1 MKRTIT
7 LGGALLAL
15 GVLAGCAQAPAVAP
29 APSAATP
36 PPAAD
41 APRPAPLAAQAQA
54 PAAGKAPVAAR
65 GPDYSAFPCLSY
77 TLPCGK
83 VATRKPVARTLEGG
97 LGGDAERGRQLA
109 FARNKGNCLAC
120 HVMKGGPQPGTRGPD
135 LSMYGGSGRSDAET
149 YAAVYDMRSRIADTL
164 MPPFGTNAILSDQE
178 IRDVVAFLQAS
189 R

>member
-1 MKRTIT
+1 MRRTIR

-15 GVLAGCAQAPAVAP
+15 GVLAACAQSPVIGTAPA
-29 APSAATP
+29 
-36 PPAAD
+36 
-41 APRPAPLAAQAQA
+41 
-54 PAAGKAPVAAR
+54 AAR
-65 GPDYSAFPCLSY
+65 GPDYSGFPCLSY

-83 VATRKPVARTLEGG
+83 IATRRPVARTLEGR
-97 LGGDAERGRQLA
+97 LDGDADRGRQWA

-135 LSMYGGSGRSDAET
+135 LSMYGSSGRSDSET

-164 MPPFGTNAILSDQE
+164 MPPFGTNGILSDRE